1 MANDRY
7 IYNPETDTIAPNQE
21 TVRMSDGSTVYG
33 HPVLN
38 KQGVLVDVI
47 PEIEYKA
54 IKDAEAAKKATA
66 VSAPVNTAAKATTQ
80 AAQERNAAIAA
91 PANAA
96 AAATKEAMKPSAETI
111 AAAQNMVGGGSYV
124 PFGTAINNVNAYA
137 STHANVQA
145 PPGLPGPG
153 SSSTDAGFVSLDNGE
168 LDKKKAADMNLQYA
182 RTMPSFLKP
191 QITTDAN
198 GNEVITIQGG
208 MLSKIM
214 QDMYAAGQT
223 SHLDKNQSPNPFDP
237 VKTTANT
244 NPDQQARIMGQLQQS
259 YPQRSAADLQ
269 KIFQGN
275 GAPNPGAPKPFTE
288 IKNTP
293 YAINPFLKQ

>member
-7 IYNPETDTIAPNQE
+7 IYNPETDTIMPNQE
-21 TVRMSDGSTVYG
+21 TVRMSDGRTVYG
-33 HPVLN
+33 YPVLN
-38 KQGVLVDVI
+38 KQGVLVDVM
-47 PEIEYKA
+47 PEWEYKA
-54 IKDAEAAKKATA
+54 IIDAEAAKKATA

-96 AAATKEAMKPSAETI
+96 ATATKEAMKPSAETI

-137 STHANVQA
+137 STHANGQA
-145 PPGLPGPG
+145 VPAA
-153 SSSTDAGFVSLDNGE
+153 STDAGFVSLDNGE

-244 NPDQQARIMGQLQQS
+244 NLDQQARIMGQLQQS

-275 GAPNPGAPKPFTE
+275 GTPNPGAPKPFTE